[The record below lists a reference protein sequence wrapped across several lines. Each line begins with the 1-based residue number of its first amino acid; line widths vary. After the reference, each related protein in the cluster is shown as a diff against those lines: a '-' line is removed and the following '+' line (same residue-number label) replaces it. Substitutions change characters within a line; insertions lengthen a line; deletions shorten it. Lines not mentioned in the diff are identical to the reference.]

1 MARGK
6 IRAIRKILIEKEQY
20 FEAILEYSRKED
32 LDIYYDYR
40 TIKDRKSQKRLLPEH
55 LRIKR
60 IPKYIELK
68 LW

>member
-6 IRAIRKILIEKEQY
+6 IRAIRKIMINKEKY
-20 FEAILEYSRKED
+20 FEAILDYSRAKD

-40 TIKDRKSQKRLLPEH
+40 KIKDRKSQKRLLPEH
-55 LRIKR
+55 LKLKR